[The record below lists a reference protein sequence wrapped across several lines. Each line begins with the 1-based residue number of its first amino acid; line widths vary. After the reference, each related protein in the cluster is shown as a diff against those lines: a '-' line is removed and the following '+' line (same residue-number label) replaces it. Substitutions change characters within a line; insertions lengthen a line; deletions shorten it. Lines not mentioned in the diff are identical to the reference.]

1 MAMIYDMVTGR
12 VVDDSEYTNRPAP
25 ASTSSS
31 SPELLAVH
39 TIDTAAPVEE
49 MSPVDAYMVMLQDLL
64 KKL

>member
-12 VVDDSEYTNRPAP
+12 VVHDSEYTDRPATAAHTP
-25 ASTSSS
+25 T
-31 SPELLAVH
+31 PELAVH
-39 TIDTAAPVEE
+39 PVDAGAPIEE

>member
-12 VVDDSEYTNRPAP
+12 VIDDNEFINQAITSEQVPAP
-25 ASTSSS
+25 Q
-31 SPELLAVH
+31 LAVH
-39 TIDTAAPVEE
+39 THEAGTPIEE

>member
-12 VVDDSEYTNRPAP
+12 VIDDNEFTNRAATAEPVPAP
-25 ASTSSS
+25 Q
-31 SPELLAVH
+31 LAVRMH
-39 TIDTAAPVEE
+39 DAGTPIEE